1 MNELSNAVTV
11 LIARMESHPEDFAV
25 DDGELYSKS
34 KFGDMVNGLYA
45 LSEVDTSLKNA
56 FWYLNDADKEAL
68 ADAWKKYHYAK
79 FEKRVME
86 KIFDDGSE
94 EREREM
100 ERVKMKQQM
109 YQAQQRAMIQ
119 NSALQG
125 SSYPYTVGAQ
135 QGLLGLGGNAA
146 QNSLLGSMANTNSS
160 TAIRANSFTVGKEVV
175 DESLIT
181 KLKKWVEEK

>member
-1 MNELSNAVTV
+1 MTELSNAVTV

-56 FWYLNDADKEAL
+56 FWYLNDADKQAL

-86 KIFDDGSE
+86 KIFDDGAE

-109 YQAQQRAMIQ
+109 YQAQQTAM
-119 NSALQG
+119 AQG
-125 SSYPYTVGAQ
+125 SLIHPLQNSYPYTVNA
-135 QGLLGLGGNAA
+135 NAA
-146 QNSLLGSMANTNSS
+146 QNSTVQPWQNATNAAQNSSGNSGLLGSAGS
-160 TAIRANSFTVGKEVV
+160 AISGLFK
-175 DESLIT
+175 
-181 KLKKWVEEK
+181 

>member
-1 MNELSNAVTV
+1 MTELSNAVTV

-125 SSYPYTVGAQ
+125 SSYPYTANA
-135 QGLLGLGGNAA
+135 NAA
-146 QNSLLGSMANTNSS
+146 QGLAIQRNAQNATGLTVHSNGAVQMSNTLQ
-160 TAIRANSFTVGKEVV
+160 IGKEMI

-181 KLKKWVEEK
+181 KLKKWVGEK

>member
-1 MNELSNAVTV
+1 MTELSNAVTV

-56 FWYLNDADKEAL
+56 FWYLNDADKQAL
-68 ADAWKKYHYAK
+68 ADAWKKYHYTK

-86 KIFDDGSE
+86 KIFDDGAE
-94 EREREM
+94 ERERM
-100 ERVKMKQQM
+100 QMKQQM

-119 NSALQG
+119 NQMMQSTGTFQTATIKPGQLT
-125 SSYPYTVGAQ
+125 SMS
-135 QGLLGLGGNAA
+135 NSA
-146 QNSLLGSMANTNSS
+146 QNSLLGTIGSS
-160 TAIRANSFTVGKEVV
+160 GIGNAIQGIFGGSK
-175 DESLIT
+175 
-181 KLKKWVEEK
+181 

>member
-1 MNELSNAVTV
+1 MTELSNAVTV

-56 FWYLNDADKEAL
+56 FWYLNDADKQAL

-86 KIFDDGSE
+86 KIFDDGAE

-100 ERVKMKQQM
+100 ERIKMKQQM
-109 YQAQQRAMIQ
+109 YQAQQRAMMQ

-125 SSYPYTVGAQ
+125 SSYPYSTLLGAQ
-135 QGLLGLGGNAA
+135 GAAILTGGNAA
-146 QNSLLGSMANTNSS
+146 QNMLGMANTNSS
-160 TAIRANSFTVGKEVV
+160 TMVRANSFTIGNEVV